1 MAARDRERESG
12 ACLRFLSR
20 LCVWGGA
27 IPRKTKMY
35 PRASTRKEK
44 LIMPCEDTPVLRQG
58 PQTGPTI
65 SLSLSLSLAA
75 MSSPTSSYLLNNIS

>member
-35 PRASTRKEK
+35 PRASARKVK
-44 LIMPCEDTPVLRQG
+44 LVMPCEDTPVLRQG
-58 PQTGPTI
+58 PQTGPT
-65 SLSLSLSLAA
+65 LSLSISGGHELTYLLLSLK
-75 MSSPTSSYLLNNIS
+75 

>member
-12 ACLRFLSR
+12 ACLRSLPR
-20 LCVWGGA
+20 LWEGGGA

-44 LIMPCEDTPVLRQG
+44 LAMPCEDTPVLRQG
-58 PQTGPTI
+58 PQTGPT
-65 SLSLSLSLAA
+65 LSL
-75 MSSPTSSYLLNNIS
+75 YLWRP

>member
-1 MAARDRERESG
+1 MAARDREREWG
-12 ACLRFLSR
+12 LSE
-20 LCVWGGA
+20 VPAATVGEGGRA

-44 LIMPCEDTPVLRQG
+44 LAMPCEDTPVLRQG
-58 PQTGPTI
+58 PQTGPT
-65 SLSLSLSLAA
+65 LSLSLAA

>member
-12 ACLRFLSR
+12 ACLRSLPR
-20 LCVWGGA
+20 LWGRGA

-44 LIMPCEDTPVLRQG
+44 LVMPCEDTPVLKQG
-58 PQTGPTI
+58 PQTGPT
-65 SLSLSLSLAA
+65 LSLSLAA

>member
-1 MAARDRERESG
+1 MAARDREREWG
-12 ACLRFLSR
+12 LSE
-20 LCVWGGA
+20 VPAATVGEGGGA

-65 SLSLSLSLAA
+65 SLSLPISGGHELTYLLLSLK
-75 MSSPTSSYLLNNIS
+75 